1 MTEQNSSYQQWL
13 LSFLAV
19 ARHYRLD
26 ISEENVRV
34 FLDWERNA
42 AKDELLSRMAKHLG
56 LTLRFQKFSTKRL
69 DPWSLPLVI
78 EFSDDRVGVIT
89 KANAQGQCTILMG
102 GDDGL
107 TIDLDLDEVKER
119 AKRIIVLRPESSVED
134 VRVDDYIKPFTPNWF
149 WSILFKDWRSYG
161 HIITASFLINI
172 LALASVVFS
181 MQVYDRV
188 IPAQSEPTLWVLFTG
203 VALAIF
209 FEFLLRTARTH
220 VSDVVGKKVDL
231 RISDTVFGRSLRLRN
246 DVRPQSTG
254 SFVSQLRELDHL
266 REVVASSTVNA
277 MADVPFVLLFLVVLF
292 IIGGPLG
299 FVALGALPLLILPGI
314 IAQRPLAKLAKEGMR
329 EAALRNA
336 IMIESAEAIEDIK
349 LLRAEHRFQSQ
360 WNQANSVSAS
370 INLRQRRITNLLLSW
385 TQELQNLTFAL
396 VLLVGAYLV
405 INGSITTG
413 VLVGTSILSS
423 RMMGPISQWA
433 GVLSRLQQA
442 KTAYAGLTD
451 LMNKP
456 LDQPERSKLLHRPVL
471 LGNYELGSVQLC
483 YNDKQKQPT
492 LDIKSLQIK
501 QGERIGVLGKMGAG
515 KSTLLQLLSG
525 MVRAQQGSVLLD
537 KTDILQ
543 IDPADIRRDVGL
555 LTQNSR
561 LLFGSIRENITMG
574 SPLASSEK
582 VLHTLHIAGAMP
594 IIQNQA
600 QGIDYLVR
608 EGGAGLSGGQK
619 QALLLARTLIKD
631 PNVLLLDEPTAS
643 MDEIT
648 EQHVVHSLGEWLA
661 NRTLIVATHKPAL
674 LQLVDRI
681 IVIDNGRIVLDG
693 PKETILANLSRQ
705 NNTDSRGVKNG
716 QA

>member
-1 MTEQNSSYQQWL
+1 MSRKNSAYQQWL
-13 LSFLAV
+13 LSFMAV

-34 FLDWERNA
+34 FLDWERKT

-56 LTLRFQKFSTKRL
+56 LTLRFQEFTAKRL

-78 EFSDDRVGVIT
+78 EFKNDKVGVIT
-89 KANAQGQCTILMG
+89 KVNAEGKCTILMG
-102 GDDGL
+102 NDDGL
-107 TIDLDLDEVKER
+107 TIDLDIAEVTKNV
-119 AKRIIVLRPESSVED
+119 KRIIILRPESSVED
-134 VRVDDYIKPFTPNWF
+134 VRVDDYIKPFKSNWF
-149 WSILFKDWRSYG
+149 SSILFKDWRSYG
-161 HIITASFLINI
+161 HIVTASFLINI

-188 IPAQSEPTLWVLFTG
+188 IPAQSESTLWVLFTG

-209 FEFLLRTARTH
+209 FEFLLRVSRTH
-220 VSDVVGKKVDL
+220 ISDVAGKKVDL

-292 IIGGPLG
+292 VIGGPLG
-299 FVALGALPLLILPGI
+299 FVALGVLPLLILPGI
-314 IAQRPLAKLAKEGMR
+314 IAQKPLAKLAKEGMR
-329 EAALRNA
+329 EATLRNT
-336 IMIESAEAIEDIK
+336 IMIESVEAIEDIK

-370 INLRQRRITNLLLSW
+370 VNLRQRRITNFLLSW

-405 INGSITTG
+405 IKGDITTG

-442 KTAYAGLTD
+442 KTAYSALTD

-456 LDQPERSKLLHRPVL
+456 LDQSDRSKLLHRPVL
-471 LGNYELGSVQLC
+471 LGNYELGSVLFR
-483 YNDKQKQPT
+483 YSDKQKQPT
-492 LDIKSLQIK
+492 LDIKSLNIK
-501 QGERIGVLGKMGAG
+501 QGERIGILGKMGAG

-537 KTDILQ
+537 TTDILQ

-561 LLFGSIRENITMG
+561 LLFGSIRENIMMG
-574 SPLASSEK
+574 APLASGQE
-582 VLHTLHIAGAMP
+582 VLEALRIAGAMP
-594 IIQNQA
+594 IIQGQTE
-600 QGIDYLVR
+600 GLDFLVR

-631 PNVLLLDEPTAS
+631 PNILLLDEPTAS

-648 EQHVVHSLGEWLA
+648 EQHVVRSLGEWVE
-661 NRTLIVATHKPAL
+661 NRTLILATHKPAL
-674 LQLVDRI
+674 LRLVDRI
-681 IVIDNGRIVLDG
+681 IVVDNGRIVLDG
-693 PKETILANLSRQ
+693 PKEAILANLSRSSNVSAQ
-705 NNTDSRGVKNG
+705 EVNHG
-716 QA
+716 